1 MVPHT
6 GNGHVGPHINKSS
19 FNQSFTKRCD
29 TRTYVW
35 YLMQQKEGE
44 IVCIATNN
52 QDIRMASEALF
63 RAIAGV
69 PALKAVRYWYLSE
82 HKPQ

>member
-6 GNGHVGPHINKSS
+6 GNGHIGPHINKSF
-19 FNQSFTKRCD
+19 FNQTFTKRCD

-35 YLMQQKEGE
+35 YLIQQKEGK
-44 IVCIATNN
+44 IVRIATNN

-63 RAIAGV
+63 RAIAGGACLKSGQILV
-69 PALKAVRYWYLSE
+69 PI
-82 HKPQ
+82 